1 MAFELEQVSTSILL
15 FLFPSWPGKF
25 NATNGETR
33 RVSRSKY
40 RRPLKSKIM
49 DPFFF
54 LFFFPRILHC
64 LFFFFSLIFRYRDE
78 RHDDKKKNCNPFPIP
93 SDFRQGYFLE
103 KRDYKSKTWIS
114 RITINNKY
122 CFTNTNVLLELD
134 LISLHCQYRCNVR
147 PRKD

>member
-1 MAFELEQVSTSILL
+1 MTQMRAQPTSHTDTYVHEHLVDAKKKKRKKDGKSKKWLSNWNKSLPRFFCFYSLPGLENSTR
-15 FLFPSWPGKF
+15 P
-25 NATNGETR
+25 TR

-54 LFFFPRILHC
+54 SFFFPRILHC

-78 RHDDKKKNCNPFPIP
+78 RYDDKKKNCNPFPIS

-103 KRDYKSKTWIS
+103 KRDYKSKT
-114 RITINNKY
+114 
-122 CFTNTNVLLELD
+122 
-134 LISLHCQYRCNVR
+134 
-147 PRKD
+147 

>member
-1 MAFELEQVSTSILL
+1 MRAQPTSHTDTYVHEHLVDAKKKKKEKRRQVKKMAFELEQVSTSILL

-54 LFFFPRILHC
+54 SFFFPRILHC

-78 RHDDKKKNCNPFPIP
+78 RYDDKKKNCNPFPIP

-103 KRDYKSKTWIS
+103 KRDYKSKT
-114 RITINNKY
+114 
-122 CFTNTNVLLELD
+122 
-134 LISLHCQYRCNVR
+134 
-147 PRKD
+147 